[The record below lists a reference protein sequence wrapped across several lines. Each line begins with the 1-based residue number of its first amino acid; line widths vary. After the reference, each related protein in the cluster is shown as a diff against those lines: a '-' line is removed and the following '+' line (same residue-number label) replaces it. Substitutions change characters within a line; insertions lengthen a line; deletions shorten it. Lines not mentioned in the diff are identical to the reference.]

1 MAKKKSST
9 PVAAAKTAPAKKS
22 GGKKPAKASK
32 KKSAVDALHDP
43 NCVIDHDHEHDEP
56 DTFMAV
62 YEASPGLVVLFD
74 AVISSTGGSD
84 KVTLGDI
91 AKILDGM
98 NKTMKRLGSISPKT
112 TLQKIEYLEK
122 LPK

>member
-1 MAKKKSST
+1 MAKKKTTKPASATKS
-9 PVAAAKTAPAKKS
+9 APTKPA
-22 GGKKPAKASK
+22 GKKPTKGAKPAK
-32 KKSAVDALHDP
+32 IVAHDP
-43 NCVIDHDHEHDEP
+43 NCDIDHDHEHEEP

-62 YEASPGLVVLFD
+62 YESSPGLVVLFD

-98 NKTMKRLGSISPKT
+98 NKTMKRLASISPKT

>member
-9 PVAAAKTAPAKKS
+9 PAAAAKASPAKKS
-22 GGKKPAKASK
+22 GGKKPVKSAKQ
-32 KKSAVDALHDP
+32 KSAVDALHDP
-43 NCVIDHDHEHDEP
+43 NCEIEHDHEHDEP
-56 DTFMAV
+56 DTFLAV

-74 AVISSTGGSD
+74 AVIASTGGSD

-91 AKILDGM
+91 AKILDSM
-98 NKTMKRLGSISPKT
+98 NKTMKRLSGISPKT